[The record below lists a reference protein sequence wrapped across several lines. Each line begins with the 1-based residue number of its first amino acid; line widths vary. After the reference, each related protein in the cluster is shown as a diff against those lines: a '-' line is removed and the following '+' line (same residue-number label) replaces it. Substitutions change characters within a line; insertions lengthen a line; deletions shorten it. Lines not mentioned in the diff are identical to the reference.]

1 MYTSLFYNVVGV
13 FLMLINSLLS
23 ERQSR
28 DDLSVALARI
38 RLYALQIENK
48 AALQEQFYFQN
59 IQTTYIPSYR

>member
-1 MYTSLFYNVVGV
+1 
-13 FLMLINSLLS
+13 MLINSLLS

-59 IQTTYIPSYR
+59 IQTT